1 MNPFSLEGKTAL
13 IAGASR
19 GIGLAIARAMKDA
32 GARVILAARSKTKLD
47 ELAAE
52 MGAVAVELD
61 VTSADS
67 IRQAADA
74 AGDVDILVNVAG
86 TNIRKRFEEYT
97 RTEYEYLLQTNL
109 HGLIELTQLVGARM
123 VKRGKGGKIISIGS
137 LMSVSGL
144 PYLTIY
150 SITKGAISQFTKSLA
165 AEWAKYE
172 IQVNCIAPGFIVTDL
187 NRAMWQ
193 SDVMK
198 DWLKS
203 VQANDRLG
211 TPEDVAPLAV
221 FLASPGA
228 DYITGQVIAVDGG
241 YTTTAKWP
249 VQILRRWRRL
259 DGRSSGLSSW
269 SSFEFDLF
277 YAASGSEIGS
287 MRGCG
292 YFILG
297 SQWCRS

>member
-249 VQILRRWRRL
+249 VQIPP
-259 DGRSSGLSSW
+259 
-269 SSFEFDLF
+269 
-277 YAASGSEIGS
+277 A
-287 MRGCG
+287 
-292 YFILG
+292 
-297 SQWCRS
+297 